1 MTTKSAPRRPLLP
14 RLRTPRLRLRRPE
27 NLRLSR
33 LRVPA
38 WFTNVGVR
46 TRVLSAVLLA
56 AVAAAAVGVLGIAA
70 LGRTN
75 DATEQLYSRNFAGLD
90 AATALRQDVT
100 DLQLQVASHALTD
113 DRTAQS
119 QFERAITADLK
130 SIKEKLDAYGTQD
143 LTGARAT
150 AFDAFVAGYEEYAAL
165 INDMLTAS
173 RSNDTERWATLR
185 QTANP
190 KVNQMSH
197 SVVLLVD
204 KETEEAAA
212 AAESA
217 HSSYEASRLQVV
229 VVVTAGLVAAVA
241 LSILISGSI
250 VRGLRRVERVCAAL
264 ADGDLTVTA
273 GLRSRDEVGRMGRAL
288 DTAVGRLR
296 GTVGTIE
303 ESATALAAAAEEMS
317 ASSTQIAETAEATSA
332 QADVVSAAADEVS
345 RHVQAVAAGAEQM
358 GSSIQ
363 EIANNATQAAEV
375 ARLAVA
381 ATEVTSETVNRLGD
395 SSREIGNV
403 VKVITSIAEQTN
415 LLALNATIE
424 AARAG
429 AAGKGFAVVAGEV
442 KELAQETAK
451 ATEDIGRRVDAIQAD
466 TAGAVRAIADIADVI
481 SQVNDFQLTIASAV
495 EEQSVTTAE
504 INRSVGEAAVGS
516 GEIAANIAGVAGAAD
531 LTTQGISDT
540 RESVSSL
547 ARMSAD
553 LRSLVGQF
561 VV

>member
-1 MTTKSAPRRPLLP
+1 MTTTHTPRRP
-14 RLRTPRLRLRRPE
+14 
-27 NLRLSR
+27 R

-38 WFTNVGVR
+38 WLTDVGVR
-46 TRVLSAVLLA
+46 ARVLSAVLLA
-56 AVAAAAVGVLGIAA
+56 AVAAAAVGILGIAA

-75 DATEQLYSRNFAGLD
+75 DATEHLYGQNFAGL
-90 AATALRQDVT
+90 ASATALRQDVT
-100 DLQLQVASHALTD
+100 DLQLQVTAHALTD
-113 DRTAQS
+113 DPTAQS
-119 QFERAITADLK
+119 QYERGITMD
-130 SIKEKLDAYGTQD
+130 LDAIRKELDTYSAQG

-150 AFDAFVAGYEEYAAL
+150 AFDAFTVGFEQYSAL
-165 INDMLTAS
+165 IDDMLAAS
-173 RSNDTERWATLR
+173 RDNDTEAWSQLR
-185 QTANP
+185 GTAGP

-197 SVVLLVD
+197 SVMLLVE
-204 KETEEAAA
+204 KETDEAAA
-212 AAESA
+212 AAASA
-217 HSSYEASRLQVV
+217 RSGYQASRLQVSIV
-229 VVVTAGLVAAVA
+229 VAAGLVAAVA
-241 LSILISGSI
+241 LGILISGSI
-250 VRGLRRVERVCAAL
+250 VRGLRRVERVCDAL

-273 GLRSRDEVGRMGRAL
+273 NLRSRDEVGRMGRAL

-296 GTVGTIE
+296 GTVGSIE
-303 ESATALAAAAEEMS
+303 ESAAALAVAAEEMS
-317 ASSTQIAETAEATSA
+317 TSSSRTAATAEATSA
-332 QADVVSAAADEVS
+332 QAGVVSAAADQVS

-363 EIANNATQAAEV
+363 EIATNATQAA
-375 ARLAVA
+375 AITRQAVT

-395 SSREIGNV
+395 SSRQIGNV
-403 VKVITSIAEQTN
+403 VKVITTIAEQTN

-429 AAGKGFAVVAGEV
+429 DAGKGFAVVAGEV

-451 ATEDIGRRVDAIQAD
+451 ATEDISRRVEAIQAD
-466 TAGAVRAIADIADVI
+466 TTGAVRAIADIAQVI
-481 SQVNDFQLTIASAV
+481 GQVNDFQLTIASAV
-495 EEQSVTTAE
+495 EEQTVTTAE

-516 GEIAANIAGVAGAAD
+516 GEIAVNIAGVAGAAD

-540 RESVSSL
+540 QGSVSSL